1 MKIEDVIN
9 DMKAMA
15 SKWDAIGAGF
25 QAIPIHTWIGML
37 EQYLLEQNPPAPI
50 TEQKIDDWH
59 LPIVGSDT
67 CLTIKGESRWFR
79 CIADDCGANVFSK
92 TRDPN
97 YYVCNGCNSGY
108 NVGKGP

>member
-1 MKIEDVIN
+1 MEIQTVID

-37 EQYLLEQNPPAPI
+37 EQYQKEQNPPEPI

-67 CLTIKGESRWFR
+67 CLTIKGQSRWFR
-79 CIADDCGANVFSK
+79 CTADDCGANVFSK

-97 YYVCNGCNSGY
+97 YYVCNGCNAGY
-108 NVGKGP
+108 ETSKGL